1 MYQIKVGLHKV
12 YQGFSYFYIYAKF
25 MLASSSERGTL
36 LEAQNK
42 GKKQKE
48 KREKKY
54 LSKMNAIFH
63 VLQMELLYKCFY
75 VL

>member
-1 MYQIKVGLHKV
+1 MHQIEVGSHKV
-12 YQGFSYFYIYAKF
+12 YQGNSYFYIYAKF

-42 GKKQKE
+42 GIKQKE

-54 LSKMNAIFH
+54 LSKMNVIFH
-63 VLQMELLYKCFY
+63 VLQLELL
-75 VL
+75 